1 MAVQNISS
9 SNNMLIQATESNLE
23 SNSVINSSDFLELLM
38 IQYQNQDP
46 LEPISDTESLA
57 QMAEFSSLDM
67 IEKMMASQST
77 TQMYSLLG
85 KDITYTVEDVATGQE
100 TLNQGSVESVVTQN
114 GKTQLKV
121 NDDYIDLTQIYQ
133 VNTSASINSVGEN
146 SESEGV
152 SS

>member
-133 VNTSASINSVGEN
+133 VNTSASINSAGEN

>member
-1 MAVQNISS
+1 
-9 SNNMLIQATESNLE
+9 MLIQATESNLE

-133 VNTSASINSVGEN
+133 VNTSASINSAGEN